1 MRISDWSSDV
11 CSSDLVGGDVPDR
24 VLAGRHAAD
33 VVVQRHG
40 LRFAVALGGSE
51 SQELGDALAVGRV
64 LDDAFLERVA
74 EGLEEGGELF
84 RLVARE
90 LLDQVKHTLHAAAL
104 AAFDLAVV
112 RQQSAAYVY
121 GLVVGV

>member
-84 RLVARE
+84 RLVVRE
-90 LLDQVKHTLHAAAL
+90 LLDQVQHRTAEHTSELQSQIRISVA
-104 AAFDLAVV
+104 DL
-112 RQQSAAYVY
+112 R
-121 GLVVGV
+121 LKKK